1 MNPRSP
7 TGHRGTCMKRAMFS
21 HMLGS
26 RECTDEG
33 TSGKDL
39 GADGTADDFPCTY
52 KLRLCAMIQCHQLMN
67 GTDRD
72 DISSCPGAC

>member
-1 MNPRSP
+1 MHEEGNVFP
-7 TGHRGTCMKRAMFS
+7 

-39 GADGTADDFPCTY
+39 GADGTADEFPCTY
-52 KLRLCAMIQCHQLMN
+52 KLRN